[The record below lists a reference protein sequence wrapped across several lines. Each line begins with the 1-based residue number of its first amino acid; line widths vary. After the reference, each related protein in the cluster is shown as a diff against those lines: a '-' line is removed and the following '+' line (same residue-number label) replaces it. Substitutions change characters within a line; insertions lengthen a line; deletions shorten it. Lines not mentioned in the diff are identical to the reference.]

1 MVHAGFWEA
10 VRAGLVLRQDEA
22 YAFLHDRVQE
32 AAYSLIPEAS
42 RAARHLRIGRIL
54 TSSLPPEQIG
64 KRIFDIVTQFNR
76 GAVLV
81 EAPEERERIAE
92 LNLRAGERAKASA
105 AHAAALTYLVAG
117 SAMLADDRWAQ
128 RYDLAFAL
136 ELNRAE
142 CEFLTGEL
150 ETADHRLTTLW
161 ARAANTVD
169 RAAVTCLHLALYMT
183 MDRSDLAVAGCLEYL
198 QQAGIDWTPKPTN
211 DEVRIEY
218 DALWARIGRVRS
230 KL

>member
-1 MVHAGFWEA
+1 
-10 VRAGLVLRQDEA
+10 
-22 YAFLHDRVQE
+22 
-32 AAYSLIPEAS
+32 
-42 RAARHLRIGRIL
+42 
-54 TSSLPPEQIG
+54 
-64 KRIFDIVTQFNR
+64 
-76 GAVLV
+76 
-81 EAPEERERIAE
+81 
-92 LNLRAGERAKASA
+92 
-105 AHAAALTYLVAG
+105 
-117 SAMLADDRWAQ
+117 MLADDRWAQ

-161 ARAANTVD
+161 ARAANAVD

-198 QQAGIDWTPKPTN
+198 RQVGIDWTPKPTD

-218 DALWARIGRVRS
+218 DALWARIGARPIEAADRPAAAERS
-230 KL
+230 ETARNA